1 MPRPS
6 SDGPDPSGSET
17 PESDGLSYRERY
29 AEVDVDRGVA
39 VGAAVGV
46 AMFLVVQGMILG
58 AFQTGIIGGE
68 TELLA
73 PLAFSGVTQLV
84 YVFPT
89 ALFFVNRRCPLMAK
103 GYLAVAGVVFVL
115 AGLLLLG

>member
-1 MPRPS
+1 MT
-6 SDGPDPSGSET
+6 DPLEDPT
-17 PESDGLSYRERY
+17 EEPLSYRERY

-39 VGAAVGV
+39 VGAAVGI
-46 AMFLVVQGMILG
+46 AMFLVVQGLIVA
-58 AFQTGIIGGE
+58 AFQSGIIGGE
-68 TELLA
+68 TGLLT

-103 GYLAVAGVVFVL
+103 GYLAVAAAVFLL
-115 AGLLLLG
+115 AGLVLLG